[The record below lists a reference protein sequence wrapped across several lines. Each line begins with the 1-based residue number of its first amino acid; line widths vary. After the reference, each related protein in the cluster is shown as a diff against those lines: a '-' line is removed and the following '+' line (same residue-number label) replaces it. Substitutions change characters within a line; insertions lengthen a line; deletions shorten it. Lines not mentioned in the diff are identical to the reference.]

1 MSAHTTATAV
11 KAGDVIVYAI
21 SVTNVGGT
29 QGTTTLSDTVPA
41 NTTYT
46 GSGQGWSCATGS
58 PANSACT
65 QPVTVAP
72 GATVTK
78 NYTITVVTPLPA
90 GTQTVSNLVTSLV
103 LHGRIET
110 TEVKAKEVRRIA
122 DRTISWGVR
131 VLDLLGKDGK
141 NLSAADKVRMD
152 QYFTSVREAELQ
164 MAAELQKPEIQAKV
178 TIPEAPPEMVANNAL
193 PNLRKTV
200 PLMARLGALAM
211 ATDQIIAK
219 ARAIAAHQLEAAEDD
234 VDLQAGELSVRGTP
248 AKAMPLQAVAFE
260 AFSAHNLPD
269 GMEPNLTATVSY
281 DPPNFVFP
289 FGTHVAVVE
298 VDEETGEIDLVDYA
312 AVDDCGPQ
320 VNPMIV
326 EGQLHGGIVQ
336 GVAQALWEEAVYD
349 DEGNLRNA
357 TLIDYCVPSAAE
369 VPSFKLDHTVTPSPT
384 NPLGVKG
391 IGEAGTI
398 GSASTIINAVIDA
411 LSPLGVTDM
420 AMPAHPQ
427 RVWET
432 IQAARKETS

>member
-1 MSAHTTATAV
+1 MAV
-11 KAGDVIVYAI
+11 
-21 SVTNVGGT
+21 
-29 QGTTTLSDTVPA
+29 
-41 NTTYT
+41 
-46 GSGQGWSCATGS
+46 
-58 PANSACT
+58 
-65 QPVTVAP
+65 
-72 GATVTK
+72 
-78 NYTITVVTPLPA
+78 
-90 GTQTVSNLVTSLV
+90 
-103 LHGRIET
+103 
-110 TEVKAKEVRRIA
+110 
-122 DRTISWGVR
+122 
-131 VLDLLGKDGK
+131 
-141 NLSAADKVRMD
+141 
-152 QYFTSVREAELQ
+152 
-164 MAAELQKPEIQAKV
+164 
-178 TIPEAPPEMVANNAL
+178 
-193 PNLRKTV
+193 
-200 PLMARLGALAM
+200 AM

-298 VDEETGEIDLVDYA
+298 VDEETGEISMLDYA

-336 GVAQALWEEAVYD
+336 GMAQALWEEAVYD

-369 VPSFKLDHTVTPSPT
+369 VPNFKLDHTVTPSPT

-398 GSASTIINAVIDA
+398 GSASTVINAVIDA